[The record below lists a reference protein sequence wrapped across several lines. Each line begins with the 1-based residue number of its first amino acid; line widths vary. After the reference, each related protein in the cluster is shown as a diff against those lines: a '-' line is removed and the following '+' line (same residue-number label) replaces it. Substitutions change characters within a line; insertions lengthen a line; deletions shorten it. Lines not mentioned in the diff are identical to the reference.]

1 SPGRSR
7 KAPSAS
13 STSKKDRSTPRSTG
27 WRRRG
32 GSRPNGACPSSGAA
46 PSSTGSPPGD
56 ANSWRRKRRNGRG
69 SPAPCRAC
77 SWRLEMGFFNRVAW
91 RPRVDR
97 EVDDEL
103 AFHLEMRTREYFARG
118 MEPAAARREAE
129 RRFGDVRRMRAA
141 LEGLGHERNRHMQRT
156 EYLSELRQDIAFAS
170 RQLVK
175 NPGFTAVAILTLAL
189 GIGGTTAI
197 FSAVYAV
204 VLQPLPLA
212 DPARLMAVNEIYQ
225 ASPSDLSAGNYTDAA
240 AGVPAFERI
249 SAMRF
254 ASFNLS
260 EGTTPERVIGA
271 RATATYFDVMG
282 VAPIVGRTFTA
293 SEDQPGGEHVVVLS
307 HRLWTRRFGAKASVV
322 GSAIRLNGASHTV
335 VGVMPRAFDLTTDSE
350 ELW

>member
-156 EYLSELRQDIAFAS
+156 EYLSELRQDIAFAW

-175 NPGFTAVAILTLAL
+175 NPGFTAVAVLTLAL

-204 VLQPLPLA
+204 VLQPLPLRE
-212 DPARLMAVNEIYQ
+212 PSRLLLVGEIYDGQ
-225 ASPSDLSAGNYTDAA
+225 PQVMSVGNYVDTNAA
-240 AGVPAFERI
+240 ASVFDGGLTALNY
-249 SAMRF
+249 AN
-254 ASFNLS
+254 FNLS
-260 EGTTPERVIGA
+260 DTATPERVVGA
-271 RATATYFDVMG
+271 RVTANYFDVLG
-282 VAPIVGRTFTA
+282 VRPLLGRTFTVD
-293 SEDQPGGEHVVVLS
+293 EDAPGNDRVVVLS
-307 HRLWTRRFGAKASVV
+307 HRLWTRRFGATADVLGRTV
-322 GSAIRLNGASHTV
+322 RMNGAAYV
-335 VGVMPRAFDLTTDSE
+335 VTGV
-350 ELW
+350 